1 MRGWLG
7 EHYRQKQRRTN
18 VSKKAWETYE
28 NVARHLLNQLA
39 SHFGLGHVEGKQ
51 IVRGVSEAEWTID
64 AKGVLVDGEGF
75 VIVECRRYIK
85 KRLNQESVGAVAFR
99 IKDTGAA
106 GAFIVS
112 PLDLQS
118 GAKMVAMHS
127 KIVHIK
133 LDPSSTTTDYI
144 MQFLQQVFVGVGDSV
159 TLGDTVMAEVRRDG
173 EIIDLGQS

>member
-1 MRGWLG
+1 MRGWWG

-18 VSKKAWETYE
+18 VSKKAWENYE

-51 IVRGVSEAEWTID
+51 IVSGVSEAEWAID
-64 AKGVLVDGEGF
+64 AKGVLADGDGF

-118 GAKMVAMHS
+118 GAKKVAMHS
-127 KIVHIK
+127 NIVHIK
-133 LDPSSTTTDYI
+133 LDPSSTTTDYL
-144 MQFLQQVFVGVGDSV
+144 MKFLQNIFVGIGDSV
-159 TLGDTVMAEVRRDG
+159 AIGDTVIAEVRRDG
-173 EIIDLGQS
+173 KLIY